1 MLEKVRE
8 KNGIPAE
15 GESVVDSTDTG
26 YRQETKALT
35 QERTVSETKTQTEK
49 AHKKITLVLD
59 KSIEP
64 KLLASKELNLQILRK
79 LHLYLRNVTAP
90 L

>member
-1 MLEKVRE
+1 M
-8 KNGIPAE
+8 
-15 GESVVDSTDTG
+15 DSNWHAMSSKKSKFLDQKDTF
-26 YRQETKALT
+26 RDQ
-35 QERTVSETKTQTEK
+35 TQTEK

-64 KLLASKELNLQILRK
+64 KLLASKELKLQILRK